1 MDKPWNVDLTIYPD
15 EAELLTGLR
24 RRDRFACTCLLKR
37 FAPRLDRVAVQLMG
51 SRDEADDVLQEA
63 MIQACAR
70 IESFEGR
77 SGLGSW
83 LHRIVV
89 NAALMRLRQ
98 RRAAPRSLDA
108 PAAPDAAP
116 LAEVVAGD
124 PALDQHMLTREL
136 SHELDQAIRQLPETL
151 RTAVVL
157 RDIEGLSTRE
167 AAEALQIGES
177 ALKVRLHRAHA
188 ALRQALQPYL
198 ADHPAD
204 EGDSAHA
211 DS

>member
-1 MDKPWNVDLTIYPD
+1 MDKPWNVDLAIYPD
-15 EAELLTGLR
+15 EAELLAGLR

-63 MIQACAR
+63 MIQACDR

-98 RRAAPRSLDA
+98 RRAAVQSLDA
-108 PAAPDAAP
+108 PAADDAPTAEIAAGPDP
-116 LAEVVAGD
+116 
-124 PALDQHMLTREL
+124 DQQTLTREL
-136 SHELDQAIRQLPETL
+136 GRELDQAIRRLPETL

-167 AAEALQIGES
+167 AAEALQVSEA

-188 ALRQALQPYL
+188 ALRAALQPYL
-198 ADHPAD
+198 ADHP
-204 EGDSAHA
+204 GHTGGSAHA
-211 DS
+211 ER

>member
-15 EAELLTGLR
+15 EAELLAGLR
-24 RRDRFACTCLLKR
+24 RHDRFACTCLLKR
-37 FAPRLDRVAVQLMG
+37 FAPRLDRVAAQLMG

-70 IESFEGR
+70 VDSFEGR

-98 RRAAPRSLDA
+98 RRSAPRSLDA
-108 PAAPDAAP
+108 PPAPDAP
-116 LAEVVAGD
+116 PPAEAVAGG
-124 PALDQHMLTREL
+124 PAPDQRMLIREL
-136 SHELDQAIRQLPETL
+136 GDELDQAIRRLPETL

-188 ALRQALQPYL
+188 ALRLAMQPYL
-198 ADHPAD
+198 ADPTAQ
-204 EGDSAHA
+204 GDPAHA

>member
-1 MDKPWNVDLTIYPD
+1 MDKPWNVDLAIYPD
-15 EAELLTGLR
+15 EAELLIGLR

-51 SRDEADDVLQEA
+51 SRDEAEDVLQEA

-98 RRAAPRSLDA
+98 RGSAPRSLDA
-108 PAAPDAAP
+108 PATPDAAP
-116 LAEVVAGD
+116 LAEVIAGD

-136 SHELDQAIRQLPETL
+136 SHELDQAIRRLPETL

-157 RDIEGLSTRE
+157 RDVEGLSTRE
-167 AAEALQIGES
+167 AAAALQIGES

-188 ALRQALQPYL
+188 ALRLALQPYL
-198 ADHPAD
+198 ADPTQQ
-204 EGDSAHA
+204 GDSAHA